1 MTPEEQKFYEDFFDK
16 HFKEQ
21 SIFKEVFEIA
31 DPGYLEK
38 AMKHTKAIQDS
49 DQEAL
54 ESITRKILLEDMN
67 EEAEKNGEEL

>member
-1 MTPEEQKFYEDFFDK
+1 M
-16 HFKEQ
+16 
-21 SIFKEVFEIA
+21 FEIA